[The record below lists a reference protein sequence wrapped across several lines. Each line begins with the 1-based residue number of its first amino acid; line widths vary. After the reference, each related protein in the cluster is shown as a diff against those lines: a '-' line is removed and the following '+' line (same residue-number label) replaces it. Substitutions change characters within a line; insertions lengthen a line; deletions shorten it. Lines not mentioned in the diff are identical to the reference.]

1 LENGH
6 QARVLVVLGFPFP
19 VALTNMEQESRKS
32 CMTTAGLLVKAQ
44 EIEDIINIGLMDD
57 SDESWVVSHLLLW
70 PYNSLPRSPIEAI
83 DG

>member
-1 LENGH
+1 
-6 QARVLVVLGFPFP
+6 
-19 VALTNMEQESRKS
+19 
-32 CMTTAGLLVKAQ
+32 MTTAGLLVKAQ